1 MAYTITKSNGD
12 TLTTV
17 PDTETN
23 TDYGI
28 TLVGRNYSGYGIYL
42 NDNFVSLM
50 ENFAKS
56 TAPAQPLEGQLWWN
70 TSSMEL
76 QVWEGTVWKRLGH
89 VTSSSIA
96 PGSTGRAIGDLWWD
110 TTNQQLKAWAG
121 EVLSNVVAQFSTT
134 QYIVGVASTDN
145 VRVGDLV
152 TTGNVLAANAV
163 TVTQILSS
171 SNVRVTTPATIYSTE
186 TVRFTRGSGWNV
198 IGPSYTKDQQ
208 ITGIFPKTIIDD
220 IGATHVVG
228 VMYQKGQIVGT
239 VSRDNQF
246 APRTQDAIDRLPI
259 VKPGVTLI
267 EDVAPQQVRSVS
279 SNVAGA
285 AGSTVIVLSNTD
297 GLAVGDTVISSNI
310 SISASKTI
318 QEIYSNSAIRINA
331 TDFFTQNEVITFQ
344 RGADESNLFHGTSTN
359 AQRLNGKTSD
369 LFATL
374 STEQWFR
381 DNLAVAGNIYV
392 GSNSTPAVGK
402 TVLWQTGA
410 NLNIINTQAN
420 GNIAISTS
428 ISGIASP
435 VEVFTVNGITG
446 LASVRGIPT
455 TANGVATKSYV
466 DNSQGIALSALTAN
480 ITALINGA
488 AVNKRDFGNVAIIL
502 DTYANNFTTVDST
515 LALKSNTAS
524 PAFTGAPTAPT
535 PSFGSNSTS
544 IATTAFVANLAS
556 YIQTEA
562 RANAALAVTAIQA
575 RANIASPVFTGTPA
589 SSEIVDLADRSTR
602 IATTKFVGDV
612 VAAANSVSNSGLTTK
627 APLNNPALTG
637 IPTGPTA
644 SNVTYTLDSNWV
656 ATKNLVV
663 NFSGANQSS
672 LATIG
677 FVANVLSLMPFPDL
691 TTLASKASPVLTGI
705 PTAPNAPAGTVSQQL
720 ATTRFVAEN
729 SPVLSVNGATGTVI
743 LGVSGITGAAPINSP
758 VFTGTPVL
766 TDNPPAGDDTKKIPT
781 TEWVRD
787 ITDLLAPRSSPTF
800 IGTVTVPTP
809 SSVSDTTVAASTA
822 WVKARIASADV
833 PKWGGANKYVS
844 TLAPT
849 VNDGVNGDLWFKYT
863 V

>member
-1 MAYTITKSNGD
+1 MAYTITKTNGD

-56 TAPAQPLEGQLWWN
+56 TAPAQPLGGQLWWN
-70 TSSMEL
+70 TSTMEL

-89 VTSSSIA
+89 VTSSSNA
-96 PGSTGRAIGDLWWD
+96 PGSVGRTIGDLWWD
-110 TTNQQLKAWAG
+110 TTNQQLKAYAG
-121 EVLSNVVAQFSTT
+121 EVISNVTAQFSTT
-134 QYIVGVASTDN
+134 QYVVSIASTDN

-171 SNVRVTTPATIYSTE
+171 ANVRVSTPAVIFATE

-208 ITGIFPKTIIDD
+208 ITGIFPRTIVDN
-220 IGATHVVG
+220 IGGVHVVG
-228 VMYQKGQIVGT
+228 VIYQKGQIVGT

-246 APRTQDAIDRLPI
+246 TPRTQDAIDRLPI

-344 RGADESNLFHGTSTN
+344 RGADESNLFHGTATD

-392 GSNSTPAVGK
+392 GSDSTPAVGK
-402 TVLWQTGA
+402 TVLWQTGS

-420 GNIAISTS
+420 GNIAVSTR

-488 AVNKRDFGNVAIIL
+488 AVNKRDFGNVANIL
-502 DTYANNFTTVDST
+502 DTYANNFSTVDST
-515 LALKSNTAS
+515 LALKSNIDS
-524 PAFTGAPTAPT
+524 PVFTGMPEAPTASEGT
-535 PSFGSNSTS
+535 NTTQV
-544 IATTAFVANLAS
+544 ATTGFVSTAITTLRTSTNANLTAANS
-556 YIQTEA
+556 QIQ
-562 RANAALAVTAIQA
+562 L

-589 SSEIVDLADRSTR
+589 SSEIADLSDRSTR

-612 VAAANSVSNSGLTTK
+612 VAAANSASNTGLTAK
-627 APLNNPALTG
+627 APLNNPELTG
-637 IPTGPTA
+637 IPTAPTA

-663 NFSGANQSS
+663 NFDGANQSS

-677 FVANVLSLMPFPDL
+677 FVGNVLSTMPFPDL
-691 TTLASKASPVLTGI
+691 TTLAPKASPVLTGI
-705 PTAPNAPAGTVSQQL
+705 PTAPTAPAGTSTQQL

-743 LGVSGITGAAPINSP
+743 LGVADVTGAAPINSP
-758 VFTGTPVL
+758 TFTGTPLL
-766 TDNPPAGDDTKKIPT
+766 TDSPPAGDDSTKIAS
-781 TEWVRD
+781 TEWVKD
-787 ITDLLAPRSSPTF
+787 ITDTLAPRSSPTF
-800 IGTVTVPTP
+800 IGTVTVPSP
-809 SSVSDTTVAASTA
+809 ASGSDTTVAASTA

-833 PKWGGANKYVS
+833 PKWGGATKYVS
-844 TLAPT
+844 TSAPT

-863 V
+863 L

>member
-50 ENFAKS
+50 ENFAKG

-70 TSSMEL
+70 TASMEL
-76 QVWEGTVWKRLGH
+76 QVWEGTVWKRIGH
-89 VTSSSIA
+89 VSSSSIA
-96 PGSTGRAIGDLWWD
+96 PGSTGRTIGDLWWD

-121 EVLSNVVAQFSTT
+121 EILSNATAQYSTT
-134 QYIVGVASTDN
+134 QYVVSVTSTDN

-171 SNVRVTTPATIYSTE
+171 SNVRVTTPATIYATE

-208 ITGIFPKTIIDD
+208 ITGIFPKTIIDN
-220 IGATHVVG
+220 IGGTHVVG

-246 APRTQDAIDRLPI
+246 TPRTQDAIDRLPI
-259 VKPGVTLI
+259 IKPGVTLI

-279 SNVAGA
+279 SNASGA
-285 AGSTVIVLSNTD
+285 LGSTVVVLSNTD
-297 GLAVGDTVISSNI
+297 GLAVGDIVISSNI
-310 SISASKTI
+310 AISSAKTI

-331 TDFFTQNEVITFQ
+331 TDFFTQDEVITFQ
-344 RGADESNLFHGTSTN
+344 RGADESNLFHGTATN

-392 GSNSTPAVGK
+392 GSDTTPAVGR
-402 TVLWQTGA
+402 TILWHTGS

-420 GNIAISTS
+420 GNIAVSTR

-435 VEVFTVNGITG
+435 VEVLSVNGITG
-446 LASVRGIPT
+446 LASVRGAPT

-515 LALKSNTAS
+515 LSLKSNIAS
-524 PAFTGAPTAPT
+524 PVFTGVPEAPTADAGT
-535 PSFGSNSTS
+535 NTTQV
-544 IATTAFVANLAS
+544 ATTEFVSTAIGTLRTSTNANLTAANTQ
-556 YIQTEA
+556 IQ
-562 RANAALAVTAIQA
+562 L

-589 SSEIVDLADRSTR
+589 SSEIVDLSDRSTR

-612 VAAANSVSNSGLTTK
+612 VAAANSASNSGLTAK
-627 APLNNPALTG
+627 APLSSPALTG
-637 IPTGPTA
+637 IPTAPTA

-656 ATKNLVV
+656 ASKNLVV

-677 FVANVLSLMPFPDL
+677 FVANVLSTMPFPDL
-691 TTLASKASPVLTGI
+691 TTLAPKASPVLTGI
-705 PTAPNAPAGTVSQQL
+705 PTAPNAPAGTVTQQI

-729 SPVLSVNGATGTVI
+729 SPVLSVNGITGTVV
-743 LGVSGITGAAPINSP
+743 LGVSDITGAAPINSP

-766 TDNPPAGDDTKKIPT
+766 TDSPPAGDDTKKIPT

-787 ITDLLAPRSSPTF
+787 ITDTLAPKSSPTF
-800 IGTVTVPTP
+800 IGAVTIPTV
-809 SSVSDTTVAASTA
+809 SSTSDTTVAASTA
-822 WVKARIASADV
+822 WVKARIASASV
-833 PKWGGANKYVS
+833 PKWGGATKYVS
-844 TLAPT
+844 TNAPT
-849 VNDGVNGDLWFKYT
+849 VNDGENGDLWFKYT
-863 V
+863 T

>member
-1 MAYTITKSNGD
+1 MAYTITKTNGD

-70 TSSMEL
+70 TASMEL
-76 QVWEGTVWKRLGH
+76 QVWEGTVWKRIGH

-96 PGSTGRAIGDLWWD
+96 PGSTGRTVGDLWWD

-121 EVLSNVVAQFSTT
+121 EVLSNATAQFSTT
-134 QYIVGVASTDN
+134 QYVVSVTSTDN

-171 SNVRVTTPATIYSTE
+171 ANVRVSTPATIYATE
-186 TVRFTRGSGWNV
+186 TVRFTRGTGWNV
-198 IGPSYTKDQQ
+198 IGPSYTRDQQ
-208 ITGIFPKTIIDD
+208 ITGIFPRTIIDN
-220 IGATHVVG
+220 IGGTHVVG
-228 VMYQKGQIVGT
+228 IMYQKGQIVGT

-246 APRTQDAIDRLPI
+246 TPRTQDAIDRLPI
-259 VKPGVTLI
+259 IKPGVTLI

-279 SNVAGA
+279 SNAIGA

-297 GLAVGDTVISSNI
+297 GLAVGDTVISANI

-331 TDFFTQNEVITFQ
+331 TDFFTQDEVITFQ
-344 RGADESNLFHGTSTN
+344 RGADESNLFHGTATN
-359 AQRLNGKTSD
+359 AQRLNGRTSD

-392 GSNSTPAVGK
+392 GSDSTPAVGK
-402 TVLWQTGA
+402 TILWQTGS

-420 GNIAISTS
+420 GNIAVSTR

-446 LASVRGIPT
+446 LASVRGTPV

-466 DNSQGIALSALTAN
+466 DNSQGVALSALTAN

-488 AVNKRDFGNVAIIL
+488 AVNKRDFGNVANIL
-502 DTYANNFTTVDST
+502 DLYASNFVTVDAT
-515 LALKSNTAS
+515 LALKSAIDS
-524 PAFTGAPTAPT
+524 PAFTGMPEAPTAAEGT
-535 PSFGSNSTS
+535 NTVQ
-544 IATTAFVANLAS
+544 IATTEFVSTAVGTLRTSTNANLTAANS
-556 YIQTEA
+556 QIQ
-562 RANAALAVTAIQA
+562 L
-575 RANIASPVFTGTPA
+575 RANIASPVFTGVPQ
-589 SSEIVDLADRSTR
+589 SSEVVDLSDRSTR

-612 VAAANSVSNSGLTTK
+612 VAAANSASNSGLTAK
-627 APLNNPALTG
+627 APLSSPALTG
-637 IPTGPTA
+637 IPTAPTA

-663 NFSGANQSS
+663 NFGAANQSS

-677 FVANVLSLMPFPDL
+677 FVGNVLATMPFPDL
-691 TTLASKASPVLTGI
+691 TTLAPKASPVFTGI
-705 PTAPNAPAGTVSQQL
+705 PTAPNPIAGTSTQQI

-729 SPVLSVNGATGTVI
+729 SPVLSVNGITGTVV
-743 LGVSGITGAAPINSP
+743 LSVADVTGAAPINNP
-758 VFTGTPVL
+758 IFTGTPLL
-766 TDNPPAGDDTKKIPT
+766 TDSPPAGDDTKKIPT

-787 ITDLLAPRSSPTF
+787 ITDILAPRSSPTF
-800 IGTVTVPTP
+800 IGTVTVPT
-809 SSVSDTTVAASTA
+809 VTALSDTTVAASTA
-822 WVKARIASADV
+822 WVRARILEANV
-833 PKWGGANKYVS
+833 PLWGGSRKHVS
-844 TLAPT
+844 TLEPT
-849 VNDGVNGDLWFKYT
+849 VNQGENGDLWFKYT